1 MKVEEILDVFK
12 LPVLML
18 EEAPL
23 AIRAVKL
30 LVECSA
36 RLRLVLIVIDRRR
49 LSHELVFSMSK
60 LAFVAVSAEPDF
72 DPVLAHLCLVLRLI
86 NFLQLLLL

>member
-30 LVECSA
+30 LVEGGA
-36 RLRLVLIVIDRRR
+36 RLRLVLIVVDRRR
-49 LSHELVFSMSK
+49 LSH
-60 LAFVAVSAEPDF
+60 
-72 DPVLAHLCLVLRLI
+72 
-86 NFLQLLLL
+86 

>member
-1 MKVEEILDVFK
+1 MLKHDQPMNVEEILAVFK

-49 LSHELVFSMSK
+49 LSH
-60 LAFVAVSAEPDF
+60 
-72 DPVLAHLCLVLRLI
+72 
-86 NFLQLLLL
+86 